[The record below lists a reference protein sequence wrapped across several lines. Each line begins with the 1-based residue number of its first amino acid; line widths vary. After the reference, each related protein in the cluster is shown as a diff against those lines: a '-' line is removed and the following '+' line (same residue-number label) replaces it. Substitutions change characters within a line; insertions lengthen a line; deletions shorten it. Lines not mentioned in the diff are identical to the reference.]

1 LLENTP
7 FIITQHGTGMTIT
20 SESTRLTN
28 RIKVLEQ
35 EVAKCEESIAS
46 LKNKA
51 QFFDMLQ
58 SNISDLIHSVTPNG
72 NFLFVNQAWQDTLG
86 YSNEDLKTLTLMD
99 IVDPECKGACELIFQ
114 DLLSGQKVD
123 RNRTVF
129 MAKNG
134 RKINVEGRCSTR
146 FVDGKAI
153 NMTGVFRDLSERQV
167 NAQALLESEERYRE
181 LFKNTT
187 DLIQLVAPD
196 GKLLYVNRAW
206 RETFGYSEEEIS
218 DLSIFR
224 LISPEC
230 QDHCIDIF
238 QKVLSEPKIRYI
250 DTVFTSKNGQKISIE
265 GNAICKFTDGK
276 PVRTQCVFRDV
287 TQKKRME
294 EELHKAQKIESLGV
308 LAGGIAHDFNNLLA
322 AVLGNVSLAK
332 MHINSPDK
340 IYSYLENTER
350 ATLRAKGLT
359 QQLLTFSKGGAPIK
373 RTTTIS
379 DLITDSTV
387 FTLRGS
393 NVNCVYNFAKELWAV
408 KVDEGQLS
416 QVTQNLVINASQAM
430 QGGGTITISGKNKI
444 ISPETDIP
452 LSPGHYVELQ
462 FEDQGC
468 GIEKE
473 HLSKIF
479 DPYFTSKQSGSGLG
493 LAISY
498 SIIKNHDGL
507 IQVHSETDTGTT
519 FTIYLPAVS
528 KEVGVQVSA
537 VKNGTAGDI
546 RGRILI
552 MDDEELVREM
562 STEILNY
569 LGCESSTATNGHET
583 IQKYIQAK
591 ENHTPFDLLIMDLT
605 IPGSMGGVE
614 TFEKLRALD
623 PEVKALV
630 SSGYAND
637 PVMANYKKYGFCGVV
652 PKPFSVEELNVVVSR
667 ILTPTKK
674 RLPLEELSA

>member
-1 LLENTP
+1 MIQKIDQTLL
-7 FIITQHGTGMTIT
+7 TQK
-20 SESTRLTN
+20 
-28 RIKVLEQ
+28 IKEFEETVARQ
-35 EVAKCEESIAS
+35 ELSISSLSSKAQS
-46 LKNKA
+46 FDALKN
-51 QFFDMLQ
+51 
-58 SNISDLIHSVTPNG
+58 NTSDLIHSVTPKG
-72 NFLFVNQAWQDTLG
+72 EFLFVNQAWQDTLG
-86 YSNEDLKTLTLMD
+86 YSNEDLKTLRLMD
-99 IVDPECKGACELIFQ
+99 IVDPECQGSCKLIFQ
-114 DLLSGQKVD
+114 DLLSGQKID
-123 RNRTVF
+123 RNDTVF
-129 MAKNG
+129 IAKNG
-134 RKINVEGRCSTR
+134 RKINVEGRCNTS
-146 FVDGKAI
+146 FIDGKPVT
-153 NMTGVFRDLSERQV
+153 MTGVFRDLSERQI
-167 NAQALLESEERYRE
+167 NAQALMESEERYRE
-181 LFKNTT
+181 LFENTT
-187 DLIQLVAPD
+187 DLIQLVAPN
-196 GKLLYVNRAW
+196 GQLLFVNRAW

-218 DLSIFR
+218 GLSLFQ
-224 LISPEC
+224 LISPDC
-230 QDHCIDIF
+230 QDHCINTF
-238 QKVLSEPKIRYI
+238 QKVLQEPKINYI
-250 DTVFTSKNGQKISIE
+250 DTVFTAKDGQKISVE

-276 PVRTQCVFRDV
+276 PVRTQCIFRDV
-287 TQKKRME
+287 TQKKQME

-332 MHINSPDK
+332 MHLDSPGK
-340 IYSYLENTER
+340 ILSHLENTEK

-379 DLITDSTV
+379 NLITDSTA

-393 NVNCVYNFAKELWAV
+393 NVSCEYDFVEDLWAV
-408 KVDEGQLS
+408 EADEGQLS

-430 QGGGTITISGKNKI
+430 KSGGTITIRGRNSVIK
-444 ISPETDIP
+444 PEPDLPLIP
-452 LSPGHYVELQ
+452 GQYVKLQ

-473 HLSKIF
+473 QLSKIF

-528 KEVGVQVSA
+528 QELNVQATVTEE
-537 VKNGTAGDI
+537 NTAALI
-546 RGRILI
+546 RGRVLI
-552 MDDEELVREM
+552 MDDEQLVREM
-562 STEILNY
+562 STEILDY
-569 LGCESSTATNGHET
+569 LGCESVTAKDGHET
-583 IQKYIQAK
+583 IKTYLQAK
-591 ENHTPFDLLIMDLT
+591 ENNTPFDLLIMDLT

-637 PVMANYKKYGFCGVV
+637 PVMANYQEYGFCGVV
-652 PKPFSVEELNVVVSR
+652 PKPFSVEDLNNALSK
-667 ILTPTKK
+667 ILTQQK
-674 RLPLEELSA
+674 SA

>member
-1 LLENTP
+1 M
-7 FIITQHGTGMTIT
+7 TQELDPTV
-20 SESTRLTN
+20 LTQK
-28 RIKVLEQ
+28 IKDLEQ
-35 EVAKCEESIAS
+35 TVDRQEKSLAS
-46 LKNKA
+46 LKNKG
-51 QFFDMLQ
+51 QFFDALK
-58 SNISDLIHSVTPNG
+58 NNTSDLIHSVTPNG
-72 NFLFVNQAWQDTLG
+72 EFLFVNQAWQDTLG
-86 YSNEDLKTLTLMD
+86 YSDEDLKTLRLMD
-99 IVDPECKGACELIFQ
+99 IVDPECQGSCQLIFQ
-114 DLLSGQKVD
+114 DLLSGQKID
-123 RNRTVF
+123 RNVTVF
-129 MAKNG
+129 IAKNG
-134 RKINVEGRCSTR
+134 RKVNVEGRCSTS
-146 FVDGKAI
+146 FEDGKAVA
-153 NMTGVFRDLSERQV
+153 MTGVFRDLSERQI
-167 NAQALLESEERYRE
+167 NAQALMESEERYRE
-181 LFKNTT
+181 LFENST

-196 GKLLYVNRAW
+196 GQLLYVNRAW

-218 DLSIFR
+218 GLSIFQ
-224 LISPEC
+224 LISPDC
-230 QDHCIDIF
+230 QDHCINTF
-238 QKVLSEPKIRYI
+238 QKVIQEPKINYI
-250 DTVFTSKNGQKISIE
+250 DTVFTAKDGQKISIE
-265 GNAICKFTDGK
+265 GNAICKFIDGK
-276 PVRTQCVFRDV
+276 PVRTQCIFRDV

-332 MHINSPDK
+332 MHLGSPGK
-340 IYSYLENTER
+340 ILSYLENTEK

-379 DLITDSTV
+379 DLITDSTA

-393 NVNCVYNFAKELWAV
+393 NVNCVYDFVEDLWAV
-408 KVDEGQLS
+408 EADEGQLS

-430 QGGGTITISGKNKI
+430 KGGGTITIHGRNTVIKAN
-444 ISPETDIP
+444 TNLP
-452 LSPGHYVELQ
+452 LLPGQYIKLE

-507 IQVHSETDTGTT
+507 ILVHSETNTGTT

-528 KEVGVQVSA
+528 REENAQTTVTVDDNAASIK
-537 VKNGTAGDI
+537 
-546 RGRILI
+546 GRVLI

-562 STEILNY
+562 STEILDY
-569 LGCESSTATNGHET
+569 LGCDSATAKDGHET
-583 IQKYIQAK
+583 IEMYLQAQ
-591 ENHTPFDLLIMDLT
+591 ENDTPFDLLIMDLT

-637 PVMANYKKYGFCGVV
+637 PVMANYREYGFCGVI
-652 PKPFSVEELNVVVSR
+652 PKPFKVEELKT
-667 ILTPTKK
+667 ILT
-674 RLPLEELSA
+674 EVLSPGN

>member
-1 LLENTP
+1 MTQKIDQTVLTQKINELEETVAR
-7 FIITQHGTGMTIT
+7 Q
-20 SESTRLTN
+20 
-28 RIKVLEQ
+28 EQ
-35 EVAKCEESIAS
+35 SISS
-46 LKNKA
+46 LSNKA
-51 QFFDMLQ
+51 QSFEALK
-58 SNISDLIHSVTPNG
+58 NNTSDLIHSVTPEG
-72 NFLFVNQAWQDTLG
+72 EFLFVNQAWQDTLG
-86 YSNEDLKTLTLMD
+86 YSNEDLKTLRLMD
-99 IVDPECKGACELIFQ
+99 IIDPTCQGSCQLIFQ
-114 DLLSGQKVD
+114 DLLSGQKID
-123 RNRTVF
+123 RNATVF
-129 MAKNG
+129 IAKNG
-134 RKINVEGRCSTR
+134 RQINVEGRCNTS
-146 FVDGKAI
+146 FVDGKAVT
-153 NMTGVFRDLSERQV
+153 MTGVFRDLSESQI
-167 NAQALLESEERYRE
+167 NAEALMESEERYRE
-181 LFKNTT
+181 LFENTT

-196 GKLLYVNRAW
+196 GQILYVNHAW

-218 DLSIFR
+218 NLSIFQ
-224 LISPEC
+224 LISPDC
-230 QDHCIDIF
+230 QDHCVDTF
-238 QKVLSEPKIRYI
+238 QKVLQEPKVNYI
-250 DTVFTSKNGQKISIE
+250 DTVFTAKDGQKISIE

-276 PVRTQCVFRDV
+276 PVRTQCIFRNV

-332 MHINSPDK
+332 IHLNSPGK
-340 IYSYLENTER
+340 ILSYLENTEK
-350 ATLRAKGLT
+350 ASLRAKGLT

-379 DLITDSTV
+379 DLIADSTA
-387 FTLRGS
+387 FILRGS
-393 NVNCVYNFAKELWAV
+393 NVSCEYDFGEDLWAV
-408 KVDEGQLS
+408 EADEGQLS

-430 QGGGTITISGKNKI
+430 QSGGTITIRGRNTVIK
-444 ISPETDIP
+444 PETDLP
-452 LSPGHYVELQ
+452 LLPGQYVKLQ

-473 HLSKIF
+473 HLAKIF

-519 FTIYLPAVS
+519 FTIYLPAISQELDAQATVI
-528 KEVGVQVSA
+528 ENNA
-537 VKNGTAGDI
+537 AAI
-546 RGRILI
+546 FRGRVLI

-562 STEILNY
+562 STEILDY
-569 LGCESSTATNGHET
+569 LGCESVTAKDGHET
-583 IQKYIQAK
+583 IEVYLQAK
-591 ENHTPFDLLIMDLT
+591 ENNTPFDLLIMDLT

-637 PVMANYKKYGFCGVV
+637 PAMANYKEYGFCGVV
-652 PKPFSVEELNVVVSR
+652 PKPFSVEDLNEALSG
-667 ILTPTKK
+667 ILTRQK
-674 RLPLEELSA
+674 SA